1 MSKRGF
7 LPQKSIDISPFLIV
21 AIYMYWWHFTKK
33 LLTGVLDNHWMMTSP
48 WDSTSKCQSSM
59 PITRHNLFKNN
70 LSFETEKKRSVIF
83 QFSSIIMS
91 QVSANNIDQI
101 SRLWVLCCMIMSNWV
116 IAYKITTW
124 YHVAFH
130 VNFMQ
135 KVFWKKKMLYNHP
148 IFINFPVHKSAFFQ
162 ITHYKNLVLQ
172 DGFIL
177 TH

>member
-59 PITRHNLFKNN
+59 PVTRHILCKNN
-70 LSFETEKKRSVIF
+70 LSFETETKRSVIF

-91 QVSANNIDQI
+91 QVPANNIDQI
-101 SRLWVLCCMIMSNWV
+101 SQLWVLHCTMISNWV

-130 VNFMQ
+130 AKFHAKSVLKQ
-135 KVFWKKKMLYNHP
+135 KNA
-148 IFINFPVHKSAFFQ
+148 S
-162 ITHYKNLVLQ
+162 
-172 DGFIL
+172 
-177 TH
+177 

>member
-7 LPQKSIDISPFLIV
+7 LPQKNIDISPFLIV
-21 AIYMYWWHFTKK
+21 AIYMYWWHFIKK

-59 PITRHNLFKNN
+59 PVTSHILCKNN
-70 LSFETEKKRSVIF
+70 LSFETETKRSVIF

-91 QVSANNIDQI
+91 QVPANNIDQI
-101 SRLWVLCCMIMSNWV
+101 SQLWVLHCTMMSNWV

-130 VNFMQ
+130 AKFHAKSVLKEKCFIIIQ
-135 KVFWKKKMLYNHP
+135 FSS
-148 IFINFPVHKSAFFQ
+148 IFLSSNLLFLQ
-162 ITHYKNLVLQ
+162 ISHYKFFFVTGWGHT
-172 DGFIL
+172 D
-177 TH
+177 